1 MGLLVMHVVY
11 YICVWV
17 VPMNL
22 LVFET
27 SYSYKE
33 YNRSKLKAV
42 L

>member
-11 YICVWV
+11 YIGEWV
-17 VPMNL
+17 VPMKP
-22 LVFET
+22 VFET
-27 SYSYKE
+27 SYSYKA